1 MSESGGAPAEGRSF
15 GQGLAELDQIVSA
28 LEGGQ
33 LDLEESMERY
43 ERGVALLKDLQ
54 GRLADAHQK
63 VTMLIGELEDEAA
76 PSERAGD
83 SSESAATSTVVEDV
97 PF

>member
-1 MSESGGAPAEGRSF
+1 MSESSGAPAQGRSF

-28 LEGGQ
+28 LEAGQ

-54 GRLADAHQK
+54 GRLAEAHQK
-63 VTMLIGELEDEAA
+63 VTMLIGELEVETAGGEQADESPTPAA
-76 PSERAGD
+76 P
-83 SSESAATSTVVEDV
+83 STVVEDV

>member
-1 MSESGGAPAEGRSF
+1 MSESSGVPAEGRSF

-54 GRLADAHQK
+54 GRLAEAHQK
-63 VTMLIGELEDEAA
+63 VTMLIGELEDESAGGE
-76 PSERAGD
+76 SAGD
-83 SSESAATSTVVEDV
+83 SPAPTASTAVVEDV